1 MAELYK
7 LFKTI
12 DDTNDGVISY
22 KEIAIFI
29 EEMYTKDNFTY
40 SADDISQ
47 VHAKF
52 NDVHSADTGDYTDF
66 DTFVSAFE
74 KWFIVTGAV
83 KFSDTRNQKNAETDE
98 TWFTEEQ

>member
-12 DDTNDGVISY
+12 DDTNDGIINY
-22 KEIAIFI
+22 KEIATFI
-29 EEMYTKDNFTY
+29 EQMYTKDNFTY

-52 NDVHSADTGDYTDF
+52 NEVH
-66 DTFVSAFE
+66 
-74 KWFIVTGAV
+74 
-83 KFSDTRNQKNAETDE
+83 R
-98 TWFTEEQ
+98 

>member
-1 MAELYK
+1 MESLPSFWFKTSEIFTPCEMAELYK

-12 DDTNDGVISY
+12 DDTNDGIISY

-52 NDVHSADTGDYTDF
+52 NDVH
-66 DTFVSAFE
+66 
-74 KWFIVTGAV
+74 
-83 KFSDTRNQKNAETDE
+83 R
-98 TWFTEEQ
+98 